1 MGSMALLKIAAV
13 VLPVG
18 HASPFLTGLILLA
31 LGLWAVRLH
40 PRKTLDMGWI
50 DLLVSLRACFS
61 RKDRRSVEKELQKVL
76 SAEEIVTLSVRS
88 GFDLLLSAVALPKG
102 SEVLF
107 LPGITIPAMVQ
118 LVEAH
123 GLQPVGVDPVSPQKM
138 LPAKLAHLV
147 TPKTKMV
154 VISHLFGSIHK
165 ANHLI
170 REAKDLGLLV
180 VEDCAQGFLGAMPAS
195 RRSLAAAWPMGFRG
209 SNDTDV
215 SLTSFGNIK
224 TLTALGGGIA
234 RVKDASVRARMQDLQ
249 SAWPVRSTY
258 QRLWTVL
265 RAFAFK
271 AFLMPCL
278 YGLLEALCTK
288 VGLSFDY
295 LIVAGVRGFA
305 KLEYVRQ
312 QPSVPLLETLLWRL
326 QSQHMASFDDS
337 TLQSSVAKRRRLA
350 RVVTER
356 LSEEGLEF
364 VTQGDGT
371 NAWWLLPMLSDEPKQ
386 MVDALITHGFDAT
399 NTSTQLR
406 QVAAAATC
414 KSAALRASD
423 GKDFMDR
430 IVYLPLSSDMALD
443 TASNMAE
450 AVLQCS
456 ANLQRKGRR
465 DPGHGLLSF
474 LLGSAFLLMPGLMT
488 CFLPSS
494 RLLFMLL
501 LMVLSTFFLLAK
513 VAQWFAA
520 DSDLRMNPRVVK
532 ALSPPDRAHGVTF
545 CKDHLI
551 KMRIDGAV
559 VLTGA
564 TGFVGGGILFSLLA
578 RAEEL
583 GVMKI
588 VLMIRQ
594 RSGKTLDERLAKLRE
609 NHMFDGLRETFDK
622 LVVGLEGDVSQ
633 RNFGWTENVTSWP
646 HQEPLKA
653 VLHCAGDVRFQQPMQ
668 QAAVSLVS
676 ATLQMQQLACNWK
689 SKRFLFVSTAFVHA
703 VPPTSTEALEE
714 KLVELRDFDAMEL
727 YRDAMSHGSW
737 AKTAMRE
744 LGFPNTYT
752 FAKAIAEHLVI
763 RACESDGL
771 DARIV
776 RPSIVGPAWAF
787 PYIGWAGDKPSTIVG
802 AGTLLARRGVR
813 VFRDGFDH
821 PCPVVPVDIVADV
834 TVKALCGAYNCDRG
848 QILHACLDASEADQ
862 MPSFKFFTRHFYQL
876 LALKGTL
883 PLFELGFMTK
893 LLRWCNNGTVFC
905 YAHALLNVL
914 PMQILDFVRICLE
927 RILAVFGKRL
937 NKQFSTTVRILASCS
952 TLPMQY
958 HPFSSPSTPWR
969 FRSTVRLP
977 EEWDLFEYLLI
988 CCRAGYAFAI
998 NPLKGPGRNYPK
1010 EFSEIRIF
1018 SHETAVSDAVSA
1030 FAHPQA
1036 SFFYSIAAFV
1046 VRLGLSWM
1054 SLVVTVDGASLTS
1067 ITTLDAPL
1075 VLCPQHRSV
1084 LDFVIIGLMCFQL
1097 QPILPLQLPQVA
1109 ADAEF
1114 SSLPFLGWALSG
1126 LGAFFVRRGGGA
1138 VQPDPALRAKV
1149 GRVFQSGRPLEV
1161 FLEGLRSRGR
1171 RQLRLRTGLLKALR
1185 DIAQRTVALVP
1196 LAMSYELLP
1205 DDESLYKEMC
1215 GLPRDP
1221 LRTADLL
1228 LWVLR
1233 GIRGELPPIGEA
1245 FMRFGKAQKF
1255 ESSSDLDVVVSA
1267 VQKELVADT
1276 SLTTLHCKALQEFLQ
1291 KPDLDKVIKSM
1302 SCELDIRS
1310 SCCHSLVLRDCER
1323 WPLLIQATTV
1333 SPFRR
1338 RLPRPWAKWLVEG
1351 QDESVETGQACDL
1364 DLESL
1369 ESLESLAKSLCS
1381 HLSAAEEA
1389 AQKCL
1394 DSLRMSGVVEVTE
1407 EHLVQELLATSSL
1420 PPPLARGAASIV
1432 AKAPFGA
1439 FGGVTKGKPRALPS
1453 SVTLLWPTSEAE
1465 LKDEESL
1472 DRWGFKDTK
1481 FIAQYVDGRPAA
1493 QISSQRYK
1501 ALGRQP
1507 LFRLWEL
1514 FQRQLSVPLNVRDML
1529 PERPI
1534 PDLPAPA
1541 HGLEESLTAAVPG
1554 RVLVDSESRLRAG
1567 TGHGLADIWRLRTRQ
1582 MERFPDAVVRP
1593 ETEEE
1598 VQALLS
1604 TAMSYNHGLGFGI
1617 IPVGGRTNVTS
1628 ATKCPSKEVDSRPM
1642 VSLDMRGLNRVLW
1655 VNAEDGVAM
1664 IEAGITGMDLKRS
1677 LKHQGVT
1684 MGMEPDSM
1692 ELSTLGGWIA
1702 TRASGMKRAR
1712 YGNIEDMVLE
1722 VRLITPGG
1730 AIWQRHGDPKAQA
1743 ETAIGRA
1750 STNIGLPA
1758 MVLGS
1763 EGCLGIITSAIVRV
1777 RPLPQVV
1784 EYQSVVFPDWDRGAS
1799 WMREVARMPAGL
1811 RPASCRLMDQNQL
1824 QLAQALK
1831 EGSEQSGTWHTL
1843 RTSLRDAILS
1853 WKGVSLQEAA
1863 AVTLVFEGNRA
1874 EVNLQKK
1881 EISKLVTLAGGI
1893 WGGAAGGAAGY
1904 TLTFAI
1910 AYLRDFGLDYR
1921 ILSESLETMVPWST
1935 IHEVWPAVKL
1945 AVQSKHR
1952 QLRLPGKPFM
1962 SCRMTQLYDE
1972 GGVLYMYMAISTT
1985 GLEPQHALKAFETLE
2000 HAARCA
2006 ILNAGGCLSHHHGV
2020 GKLRASLL
2028 PETQSPVL
2036 AQALRNFKM
2045 ALDPSN
2051 ILAARN
2057 GTWSTSALPE
2067 DSEDLSD
2074 SEPTEPRES
2083 TAT

>member
-1 MGSMALLKIAAV
+1 MAWLRTALLRIAAI
-13 VLPVG
+13 VLVVG
-18 HASPFLTGLILLA
+18 HASPLLTGLILLA

-40 PRKTLDMGWI
+40 PRKTLDMSWI
-50 DLLVSLRACFS
+50 DLLVSLKACFS
-61 RKDRRSVEKELQKVL
+61 RKDRRRVEKELQEIL
-76 SAEEIVTLSVRS
+76 GAEEIVTLSVRS

-107 LPGITIPAMVQ
+107 VPGITIPSMVQ

-138 LPAKLAHLV
+138 LPATLEQLV

-154 VISHLFGSIHK
+154 VISHLFGSIHRADHIIK
-165 ANHLI
+165 
-170 REAKDLGLLV
+170 EAKDLGLLV
-180 VEDCAQGFLGAMPAS
+180 VEDCAQGFLGAMPAN
-195 RRSLAAAWPMGFRG
+195 RRSMASAWPTGFRG
-209 SNDTDV
+209 SQDTDV
-215 SLTSFGNIK
+215 SFTSFGNIK

-234 RVKDASVRARMQDLQ
+234 RVKDASVRARMQELQ

-271 AFLMPCL
+271 ACLTPCL
-278 YGLLEALCTK
+278 YGLLETLCTK
-288 VGLSFDY
+288 VGFSFDN

-312 QPSVPLLETLLWRL
+312 QPSLPLLQTLLWRL
-326 QSQHMASFDDS
+326 QTQHMACFDDS
-337 TLQSSVAKRRRLA
+337 SLQSSVAKRRRLA
-350 RVVTER
+350 RIIIER
-356 LSEEGLEF
+356 LSEEGIEF
-364 VTQGDGT
+364 ITQGDGT
-371 NAWWLLPMLSDEPKQ
+371 NGWWLLPMLSDQPTQ
-386 MVDALITHGFDAT
+386 MVKALITHGFDAT
-399 NTSTQLR
+399 STSTQLQ
-406 QVAAAATC
+406 QVASAATC

-423 GKDFMDR
+423 GKDFMNR
-430 IVYLPLSSDMALD
+430 IVYLPLSPDMAVD

-450 AVLQCS
+450 AVLQC
-456 ANLQRKGRR
+456 ANVERGRPGRR
-465 DPGHGLLSF
+465 DPGFGLLSCI
-474 LLGSAFLLMPGLMT
+474 LGSAFLLMPNFISN
-488 CFLPSS
+488 FLPSS
-494 RLLFMLL
+494 WFLLTVLL
-501 LMVLSTFFLLAK
+501 LVLLATFLFAK

-520 DSDLRMNPRVVK
+520 DSDLRMNPRLVK
-532 ALSPPDRAHGVTF
+532 ALRAPSRTEGVNFCNDRP
-545 CKDHLI
+545 L

-559 VLTGA
+559 LLTGA

-578 RAEEL
+578 RASEL
-583 GVMKI
+583 GVTKI

-594 RSGKTLDERLAKLRE
+594 RSGKTLDERVAKLRE
-609 NHMFDGLRETFDK
+609 NPMFDGLRETFDK

-633 RNFGWTENVTSWP
+633 RNFGWKESSTNWP
-646 HQEPLKA
+646 HQETLKA

-676 ATLQMQQLACNWK
+676 ATLQMQKLANSWK

-703 VPPTSTEALEE
+703 VPPTSTEALQE

-787 PYIGWAGDKPSTIVG
+787 PYVGWAGDKPSTIVG

-834 TVKALCGAYNCDRG
+834 TVRALCGAYNNDRG
-848 QILHACLDASEADQ
+848 QILHACLDASEADR

-893 LLRWCNNGTVFC
+893 LLRWCNNATIFC
-905 YAHALLNVL
+905 YAHAVLNVL
-914 PMQILDFVRICLE
+914 PMQILDLVRMCLG
-927 RILAVFGKRL
+927 RIFSIFGMRL
-937 NKQFSTTVRILASCS
+937 SKQFSTTVRILASCS

-969 FRSTVRLP
+969 FRSTVKLP
-977 EEWDLFEYLLI
+977 EDWDLFEYLLI

-998 NPLKGPGRNYPK
+998 DPLKGPSRNYPR
-1010 EFSEIRIF
+1010 EFCDMQIF
-1018 SHETAVSDAVSA
+1018 SHETAVSDALSA

-1036 SFFYSIAAFV
+1036 SFFYSVAAFV

-1054 SLVVTVDGASLTS
+1054 SLSVTVDGASLLS
-1067 ITTLDAPL
+1067 ITSLDAPL

-1114 SSLPFLGWALSG
+1114 SNLPFLGWALSG

-1205 DDESLYKEMC
+1205 DDESLFREMC

-1221 LRTADLL
+1221 LRTSDLFF
-1228 LWVLR
+1228 WVLR

-1245 FMRFGKAQKF
+1245 FMRFGHAQIL
-1255 ESSSDLDVVVSA
+1255 ESSSDLDSVVSA
-1267 VQKELVADT
+1267 VQRELVSNN
-1276 SLTTLHCKALQEFLQ
+1276 SLTTLHCQALQEVLQ

-1302 SCELDIRS
+1302 SDELEIRS
-1310 SCCHSLVLRDCER
+1310 SCCTPLVLRDCER
-1323 WPLLIQATTV
+1323 WPLLIQAATMA
-1333 SPFRR
+1333 PLRR
-1338 RLPRPWAKWLVEG
+1338 RLPRPWAKWFVEG
-1351 QDESVETGQACDL
+1351 QE
-1364 DLESL
+1364 ESL
-1369 ESLESLAKSLCS
+1369 EPGDARDADANGVTKNDSNDQHLLEGELESLASNLRA
-1381 HLSAAEEA
+1381 HLAAAEQGAE
-1389 AQKCL
+1389 KCL
-1394 DSLRMSGVVEVTE
+1394 AALRASGVIEVTE

-1420 PPPLARGAASIV
+1420 PAPLARGAASIV
-1432 AKAPFGA
+1432 IKAPFGA
-1439 FGGVTKGKPRALPS
+1439 FGGVTKGKPRASPG
-1453 SVTLLWPTSEAE
+1453 SVTLLWPTSETE
-1465 LKDEESL
+1465 L
-1472 DRWGFKDTK
+1472 KDTK

-1493 QISSQRYK
+1493 QITSQRYK

-1529 PERPI
+1529 PERAI

-1541 HGLEESLTAAVPG
+1541 HGLEEVLSTAVPG
-1554 RVLVDSESRLRAG
+1554 RVLLDSESRLRAG

-1582 MERFPDAVVRP
+1582 LERFPDAVVRP

-1598 VQALLS
+1598 VQALLNA
-1604 TAMSYNHGLGFGI
+1604 AMSYNHGLGFGI

-1628 ATKCPSKEVDSRPM
+1628 ATKCPSQEVDSRPM
-1642 VSLDMRGLNRVLW
+1642 VSLDMRGLSKVLW

-1677 LKHQGVT
+1677 LKQHGVT

-1730 AIWQRHGDPKAQA
+1730 AVWQRHGDPKAQA

-1831 EGSEQSGTWHTL
+1831 EGSEQSGTWHSL
-1843 RTSLRDAILS
+1843 RASLRDAFLAC
-1853 WKGVSLQEAA
+1853 KGVSLQEAA

-1881 EISKLVTLAGGI
+1881 EISKLVAVAGGI

-1935 IHEVWPAVKL
+1935 IREVWPAVKL

-1972 GGVLYMYMAISTT
+1972 GGVLYMYIAICTT
-1985 GLEPQHALKAFETLE
+1985 GLEPKTALKAFENLE

-2036 AQALRNFKM
+2036 TQALRNFKM

-2057 GTWSTSALPE
+2057 GTWSTSALAE
-2067 DSEDLSD
+2067 DSEDA
-2074 SEPTEPRES
+2074 EAEENPR
-2083 TAT
+2083 